1 MAKQLK
7 PTVEF
12 NLGEPVK
19 QFRFVPI
26 APAPGERAFLAV
38 HSSCAGVDPYHR
50 MFFLPTDTLKLTAFT
65 AAGEVLWRRDLGP
78 GVIPGTWFCPV
89 LAFDL
94 DDNGVDDIWLVGN
107 NDPDHAMDFETYQL
121 ERMSA
126 ATGDVMQVFPWPQVE
141 HHQAMSYIYRNFIN
155 AGFSKGHRRLIT
167 CQGTYGPMQ
176 LQCYDS
182 AMQLLWSRFIAKD
195 EPGARGSHMF
205 PVVDIDGDGRD
216 ELLWGERCI
225 DIDTGH
231 DIWIGDVHSWD
242 GHSDVIQP
250 TLDAATGKWSVYTC
264 REGHTPRGAVVMY
277 DAAGVELWGKRGMDH
292 MDMGWTAR
300 LGPGGEH
307 HCYALEIG
315 EKTAGPRGTHRET
328 YTEYL
333 FDMAGNPLPVEF
345 PLYRTLPVD
354 FNGDGLH
361 ELMYTG
367 GERRGLVVDAS
378 GKELYSLAGAPAFGG
393 KILDA
398 PGEQIV
404 TSASDGTVRIY
415 ACPDAEDTPAAQAR
429 YANPYYA
436 ACLRIWAMAYN
447 RVNLGGL

>member
-126 ATGDVMQVFPWPQVE
+126 ATG
-141 HHQAMSYIYRNFIN
+141 
-155 AGFSKGHRRLIT
+155 
-167 CQGTYGPMQ
+167 
-176 LQCYDS
+176 
-182 AMQLLWSRFIAKD
+182 
-195 EPGARGSHMF
+195 
-205 PVVDIDGDGRD
+205 
-216 ELLWGERCI
+216 
-225 DIDTGH
+225 
-231 DIWIGDVHSWD
+231 
-242 GHSDVIQP
+242 
-250 TLDAATGKWSVYTC
+250 
-264 REGHTPRGAVVMY
+264 
-277 DAAGVELWGKRGMDH
+277 
-292 MDMGWTAR
+292 
-300 LGPGGEH
+300 
-307 HCYALEIG
+307 
-315 EKTAGPRGTHRET
+315 
-328 YTEYL
+328 
-333 FDMAGNPLPVEF
+333 
-345 PLYRTLPVD
+345 
-354 FNGDGLH
+354 
-361 ELMYTG
+361 
-367 GERRGLVVDAS
+367 
-378 GKELYSLAGAPAFGG
+378 KELYSLAGAPAFGG

-404 TSASDGTVRIY
+404 TSDSDGTVRIY
-415 ACPDAEDTPAAQAR
+415 TCPDAEDTPAAKAR

-436 ACLRIWAMAYN
+436 ACLRIWAMASS